1 MAEYLDRRRMSRL
14 EKLMMVALITS
25 VVCIGTL
32 EFKITQTVD
41 KLNKVMM
48 HVVGD
53 IHKDKTLVGDDP
65 LICTICH
72 RD

>member
-1 MAEYLDRRRMSRL
+1 MEYVNRRRMSRL

-32 EFKITQTVD
+32 EFRMSQTIE

-48 HVVGD
+48 HVTTD
-53 IHKDKTLVGDDP
+53 LHKGVVLSQEDTQV
-65 LICTICH
+65 CTICH
-72 RD
+72 SR